1 MNVRENSMKHR
12 TITRVLD
19 KTRTMTIVIS
29 SVGSQPTQVVADY
42 TIRDVKTQRVLDRGM
57 AYGGF
62 QRREDF
68 DFDIAAALAIS
79 NAVARGKHE

>member
-1 MNVRENSMKHR
+1 MQNR
-12 TITRVLD
+12 TEGEKIIKVLD

-29 SVGSQPTQVVADY
+29 SVGSQPTQVVAEY
-42 TIRDVKTQRVLDRGM
+42 VIRDVKTQKVLDRGM

-68 DFDIAAALAIS
+68 DFDTAANLAIS
-79 NAVARGKHE
+79 NAVARGKHD